1 MIGPAYLAV
10 IDPQQSG
17 RGSSSIADAQAQFG
31 LALAY
36 EGPALVILSTPGSPV
51 RAIGRIGAVIGTL
64 FDQAGSPVERAL
76 GPNLEATEA
85 RALIDHFW
93 GDYLALAAH
102 PGSKTVTVLRAPAG
116 RLPAYR
122 TRQGCVTYYASHID
136 LLSGLELISPAIDWG
151 FVAHRLAF
159 PHLPNETTGLHC
171 VEELLPGNFVR
182 EYGRAGDA
190 ESLWS
195 PWTFASPDR
204 QIRSFAKATA
214 NVHDAVVSATSALT
228 CGRGGLLLELSGGL
242 DSSIIA
248 ASLAEN
254 GRSAVAYNLSTS
266 GKEGDERIYARQVS
280 EHCGFPLIEEM
291 AEGSIDLTAP
301 VRHVTARP
309 AMPAMLSIVD
319 ARFEAKARE
328 LHVDAFIGGMGGDCV
343 FCSLGSAAPATD
355 ACLALGPG
363 TRLFATLGNV
373 ARVHNSNVWTVVRLM
388 MRQLVRRRSHR
399 GWRRDDT
406 FLHRPSLPTRF
417 REHSWLIEPD
427 NALPG
432 SRAHIQQILGASA
445 HLDDYGRNHAAPSL
459 FPLLT
464 QPVIEACL
472 ATPSWLWVEGGQN
485 RAAAR
490 AAFRG
495 RLPDAILDRRT
506 KGGMEAFCARTFEA
520 NRDRLRP
527 FLLDGLLAQA
537 GLLDRASIDAYLTRP
552 FTNRDSQFYSIL
564 PIADMEAWARG
575 VIGSA

>member
-1 MIGPAYLAV
+1 
-10 IDPQQSG
+10 
-17 RGSSSIADAQAQFG
+17 
-31 LALAY
+31 
-36 EGPALVILSTPGSPV
+36 
-51 RAIGRIGAVIGTL
+51 
-64 FDQAGSPVERAL
+64 
-76 GPNLEATEA
+76 
-85 RALIDHFW
+85 
-93 GDYLALAAH
+93 
-102 PGSKTVTVLRAPAG
+102 
-116 RLPAYR
+116 
-122 TRQGCVTYYASHID
+122 
-136 LLSGLELISPAIDWG
+136 
-151 FVAHRLAF
+151 
-159 PHLPNETTGLHC
+159 
-171 VEELLPGNFVR
+171 
-182 EYGRAGDA
+182 
-190 ESLWS
+190 
-195 PWTFASPDR
+195 
-204 QIRSFAKATA
+204 
-214 NVHDAVVSATSALT
+214 
-228 CGRGGLLLELSGGL
+228 
-242 DSSIIA
+242 
-248 ASLAEN
+248 
-254 GRSAVAYNLSTS
+254 
-266 GKEGDERIYARQVS
+266 
-280 EHCGFPLIEEM
+280 
-291 AEGSIDLTAP
+291 
-301 VRHVTARP
+301 
-309 AMPAMLSIVD
+309 
-319 ARFEAKARE
+319 
-328 LHVDAFIGGMGGDCV
+328 
-343 FCSLGSAAPATD
+343 
-355 ACLALGPG
+355 
-363 TRLFATLGNV
+363 
-373 ARVHNSNVWTVVRLM
+373 M